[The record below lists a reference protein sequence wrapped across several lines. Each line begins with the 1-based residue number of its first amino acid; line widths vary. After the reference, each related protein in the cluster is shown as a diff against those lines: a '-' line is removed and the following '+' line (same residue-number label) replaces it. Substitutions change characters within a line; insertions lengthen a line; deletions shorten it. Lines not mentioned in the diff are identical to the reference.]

1 MFLTTLL
8 ECSVVM
14 SVISFAYMIAIP
26 FLSKRY
32 SANWLYYIWFVII
45 VGWVFPFRPHFNTNL
60 FTLQIPRVQV
70 IDAKYM
76 DVGKPLKV
84 ITTETSV
91 APSISIWWVVVSIW
105 AICAVGMIAYNAW
118 QHYRFL
124 KMVSRWSEDIED
136 LGALELL
143 NTLKTEMKIKTHVG
157 LKICPAIYTPMMIG
171 FFRPI
176 ILLPS
181 IEIASEELTFI
192 LRHELVH
199 LKRNDLWYKALV
211 SLTIAIHW
219 FNPVVHIIAKSISV
233 QCEISCD
240 ELLVKETSL
249 EQRKQYG
256 ETIIGV
262 VRSGGVGFKTA
273 LSTNFYKDASSIRIR
288 IFQIM
293 DATRK
298 KSGITVLCIA
308 LITMMGSG
316 MVFAACP
323 AMNKKVINVDVKS
336 LEGRKFVC
344 VDGTYTLGE
353 GDVIQ
358 YNAPAQGDNKKVT
371 IKFVREDAKTSDGK
385 GQFQHLTLSGCYDQ
399 NHKQCIKVTKS
410 QAGSYCLI
418 IENDDEGVLSDIKG
432 NIQITK
438 GNGNGQ

>member
-14 SVISFAYMIAIP
+14 SIISLVYMIAIP
-26 FLSKRY
+26 LLSKRY

-45 VGWVFPFRPHFNTNL
+45 VGWAFPFRPHFNTNL

-84 ITTETSV
+84 ITPETS
-91 APSISIWWVVVSIW
+91 AASAISIWWVVVSIW

-124 KMVSRWSEDIED
+124 KMVNRWSEDIKD
-136 LGALELL
+136 LQALDLL
-143 NTLKTEMKIKTHVG
+143 NTLRREMNIKNHVG

-171 FFRPI
+171 FFRPT

-181 IEIASEELTFI
+181 IKIDSEELTFI

-199 LKRNDLWYKALV
+199 LKRNDLWYKALI
-211 SLTIAIHW
+211 SLITAIHW
-219 FNPVVHIIAKSISV
+219 FNPIVHIIAKVIAV

-240 ELLVKETSL
+240 ELLVKETNL

-256 ETIIGV
+256 QTIIGV
-262 VRSGGVGFKTA
+262 VRSEVGLKTA
-273 LSTNFYKDASSIRIR
+273 LSTNFYKDESSIKIR

-308 LITMMGSG
+308 LITIMGSG
-316 MVFAACP
+316 MVFAASP
-323 AMNKKVINVDVKS
+323 VMNKKVINVDVKS

-344 VDGTYTLGE
+344 VDETYTFEE
-353 GDVIQ
+353 GDIIQ
-358 YNAPAQGDNKKVT
+358 YNAPVQGDNKKVT

-438 GNGNGQ
+438 GNDD